1 MTWDSICNYWHSP
14 YFTFVI
20 FCLWSILLCAPNNL
34 LGDIKTDQRKACLGG
49 GNATELTFRNVWSTE
64 DSLGLGQPASRAAL
78 MHSLNV
84 FILCLCEC
92 VFLYAVYQ
100 TKIEDLR
107 KGRHIALHW
116 MCITGAY
123 VCLLYI
129 NSCTVSHSSVAKFRL
144 GGHFALFCPRQAP
157 TTAIPGTLWTSA
169 AVDNGLRCESRVFC
183 ALAQKLSWK
192 STFQK
197 RPFHNGE
204 EKSKRVT
211 LSHKFFPQG
220 LARHCSAKT
229 TFTIHFSIMD
239 ALESIWQC

>member
-116 MCITGAY
+116 MCITGASTAAQ
-123 VCLLYI
+123 CL
-129 NSCTVSHSSVAKFRL
+129 TVLWQSSDSVDTLHFFAHDKHRRRLFQGHSGRA
-144 GGHFALFCPRQAP
+144 Q
-157 TTAIPGTLWTSA
+157 LWTMDSGA
-169 AVDNGLRCESRVFC
+169 KAESFAHSR
-183 ALAQKLSWK
+183 KNYPGNPHSK
-192 STFQK
+192 SD
-197 RPFHNGE
+197 PFITGRRKVNE
-204 EKSKRVT
+204 
-211 LSHKFFPQG
+211 
-220 LARHCSAKT
+220 
-229 TFTIHFSIMD
+229 
-239 ALESIWQC
+239 